1 MQTRSHRVLTPQITE
16 PAVFTSTFYL
26 YACIDV
32 HYWSS
37 GVPIS
42 LWSPTPPNQ
51 QWLVSAM
58 TMHVRTTATGA
69 GHHHGLPNSTRQKD
83 DLEKIKGGGG
93 LLSILIP
100 DILIFF
106 FFFYSSLVC
115 QACARCKFV
124 LEE

>member
-1 MQTRSHRVLTPQITE
+1 MPV
-16 PAVFTSTFYL
+16 
-26 YACIDV
+26 
-32 HYWSS
+32 
-37 GVPIS
+37 S

-93 LLSILIP
+93 TSFDTDTRYSHLFL
-100 DILIFF
+100 FF
-106 FFFYSSLVC
+106 L
-115 QACARCKFV
+115 
-124 LEE
+124 